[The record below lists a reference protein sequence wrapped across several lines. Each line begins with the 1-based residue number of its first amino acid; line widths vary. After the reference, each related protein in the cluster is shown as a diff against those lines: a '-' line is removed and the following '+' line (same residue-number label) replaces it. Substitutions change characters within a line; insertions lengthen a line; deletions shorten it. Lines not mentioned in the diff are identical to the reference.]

1 MLQGSAFNS
10 SNLEIPDWW
19 FTYVDL
25 SFYLL
30 WCLAIVKL
38 LKNKLMLKFK
48 RLYIHIWIPVFSLCG
63 MVGFC

>member
-1 MLQGSAFNS
+1 MRQGSAFNS
-10 SNLEIPDWW
+10 SNLEVPDRW

-38 LKNKLMLKFK
+38 LNNKLRLKIK
-48 RLYIHIWIPVFSLCG
+48 RLYIHIWIPVFSLKT
-63 MVGFC
+63 